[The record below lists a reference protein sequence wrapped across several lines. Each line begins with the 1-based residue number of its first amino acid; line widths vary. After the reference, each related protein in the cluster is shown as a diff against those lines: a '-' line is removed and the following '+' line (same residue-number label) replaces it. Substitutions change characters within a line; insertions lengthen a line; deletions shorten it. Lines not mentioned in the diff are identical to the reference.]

1 MKRLTTLLTMA
12 ITFTGLAQQMP
23 YNPDANGDDFVG
35 VDDVLGVLGV
45 YDTALMQPD
54 LQCDYEGTEL
64 EEFTGG
70 HFAGD
75 LILDSVYVEYLFVD
89 SVETFLPGCPQ
100 PVYIETVLERSYML
114 MDQTF
119 DVFEDWTRIEVTSN
133 YLGHHRSFWMGFY
146 EDGTYIF
153 TINDLEMGDLTNYG
167 NRTFWYSV
175 DGCEPG
181 SSGTCNNRIPI
192 PFPEDWTID
201 ENGFQVVWSATGWA
215 GNCESLR
222 IIPFWHEAE

>member
-1 MKRLTTLLTMA
+1 MA
-12 ITFTGLAQQMP
+12 ITFSGLAQQMP

-89 SVETFLPGCPQ
+89 SVETFLSKKRFQMGRL
-100 PVYIETVLERSYML
+100 TLKR
-114 MDQTF
+114 
-119 DVFEDWTRIEVTSN
+119 TSKFS
-133 YLGHHRSFWMGFY
+133 GSK
-146 EDGTYIF
+146 
-153 TINDLEMGDLTNYG
+153 
-167 NRTFWYSV
+167 S
-175 DGCEPG
+175 G
-181 SSGTCNNRIPI
+181 SSHLKRLS
-192 PFPEDWTID
+192 W
-201 ENGFQVVWSATGWA
+201 
-215 GNCESLR
+215 
-222 IIPFWHEAE
+222 